1 MLPTIMEC
9 LERAQHCKQYAARTA
24 DKKDRKFL
32 RRQAKEWAKL
42 AAEKELEIRAYA
54 RAAV

>member
-9 LERAQHCKQYAARTA
+9 LERARHCKQYAARTA